1 MNGPTTSED
10 AGSSARETVAPDAR
24 TDATQADRDEITRDS
39 LGVTAA
45 IVGAIYLF
53 LGVSHIFFVPAPHN
67 VPLAV
72 AAIATSLFFAI
83 IAQLSYRS
91 QVPVTAANP
100 VLFAAALIVLSNA
113 SMHIYLTDDLMQAT
127 NLALILI
134 GWGLFVLSLP
144 WFIMFI
150 CSTAVAW
157 LVLQQAVTYDAQ
169 IFSHY
174 TFMLVSAAGISAATF
189 IARFKTFNR
198 VIAYRKHDLQVQE
211 SLRQAMAR
219 GFEADVAEERND
231 AKDTFIAH
239 LSHELRTPLNAVVG
253 FAQTMKMETMGPIG
267 NPKYLEYVQDI
278 TDAGNHLTSI
288 LEDLHDL
295 VLVEKGQLKVMLAT
309 FDVPNVLESC
319 LSLVEHRAD
328 SKNILVQSECESAL
342 AFVSSDK
349 QRFRQIF
356 VNLLTN
362 AIKYTPKGGTVLF
375 QASICDDGRL
385 LFEVIDNGVG
395 MGSEELKKAK
405 SPFWRAGPDMSVGDV
420 EGSGLGLAITTQL
433 VELLGGTFELKSEK
447 GAGTTARVWLPQ
459 SCRAYELPSAT
470 SFAQDWRA

>member
-1 MNGPTTSED
+1 MNTPPKPD
-10 AGSSARETVAPDAR
+10 NADGSPQEIVAPDAGVS
-24 TDATQADRDEITRDS
+24 ALQADRNEITCDA
-39 LGVTAA
+39 LGITTA
-45 IVGAIYLF
+45 IVAAIYLL
-53 LGVSHIFFVPAPHN
+53 LGVSHVFFVPPPHS
-67 VPLAV
+67 VPI
-72 AAIATSLFFAI
+72 AASTLLSAFLIGTVSV
-83 IAQLSYRS
+83 LSYRS
-91 QVPVTAANP
+91 LIPVRAANP
-100 VLFAAALIVLSNA
+100 SIFFAALVALANA
-113 SMHIYLTDDLMQAT
+113 AMHIYLTDDLMQTT

-134 GWGLFVLSLP
+134 GWGLFVLSTS
-144 WFIMFI
+144 WFIMFL
-150 CSTAVAW
+150 CCAAVTW
-157 LVLQQAVTYDAQ
+157 LVLQQLVTYDAQ
-169 IFSHY
+169 LVNHY
-174 TFMLVSAAGISAATF
+174 TFMLISAAGISTVTF
-189 IARFKTFNR
+189 IARFKTYNR

-295 VLVEKGQLKVMLAT
+295 VLVEKGQLKVTLAT
-309 FDVPNVLESC
+309 FDVPKVLESC
-319 LSLVEHRAD
+319 MSLVEHRATA
-328 SKNILVQSECESAL
+328 KNIQIQTDCDSSL
-342 AFVSSDK
+342 AFLSSDK

-362 AIKYTPKGGTVLF
+362 AIKYTPDGGNILF
-375 QASICDDGRL
+375 KASICEDGRL

-395 MGSEELKKAK
+395 MSRDELKKAS

-433 VELLGGTFELKSEK
+433 VGLLGGTLELASEK